1 MEVTTNFSD
10 EDAAAMVAELRGTFT
25 SGKTRS
31 YEWRISQLKGILKMM
46 EDNENEIVD
55 ALRSDLNKPAFESVL
70 YEVFFNISL
79 LLELIWII

>member
-1 MEVTTNFSD
+1 MEVTTNFSG
-10 EDAAAMVAELRGTFT
+10 EDAAAMVAELRGTFM

-70 YEVFFNISL
+70 YEVFFKYFSS
-79 LLELIWII
+79 WS